1 MQAVNVQTTQNIE
14 LEYPLA
20 GVGERILALLI
31 DFLIIFSFMA
41 VVALGLNRIIGY
53 EPKWLTAL
61 ITIIGFLY
69 RFFAELL
76 YNGQTVGKN
85 VLKIK
90 VVKLDGSAPSVAA
103 YFLRWLMEPL
113 DFFILGLGVL
123 LVILTRK
130 GQRLGD
136 LLGGTTVIKIKKIN
150 TTNVRNKMIVKQ
162 VNEDYVPTYPQA
174 GNISDAEVRIIKEAL
189 KAFREDAAD
198 KPVSL
203 VVQKLKEKYHI
214 ESEEP
219 AVKFLYTLLKDHT
232 FYVEF

>member
-1 MQAVNVQTTQNIE
+1 M
-14 LEYPLA
+14 
-20 GVGERILALLI
+20 
-31 DFLIIFSFMA
+31 
-41 VVALGLNRIIGY
+41 
-53 EPKWLTAL
+53 
-61 ITIIGFLY
+61 
-69 RFFAELL
+69 
-76 YNGQTVGKN
+76 
-85 VLKIK
+85 LKIK

-113 DFFILGLGVL
+113 DFFIVGLGVL

-150 TTNVRNKMIVKQ
+150 STNMRNKMIVKQ

-203 VVQKLKEKYHI
+203 VAQKLKEKYHI

-219 AVKFLYTLLKDHT
+219 VVKFLYTLLKDHT
-232 FYVEF
+232 CYVS